1 MIAPP
6 VPDLIHEL
14 ITRPIPKQLWHYTSY
29 KGFQGIVE
37 SKAIF
42 ASDLRYLN
50 DSQEFV
56 HAKELAVQLAEEAAN
71 VLDGERAHETI
82 KNAVKTAFDSGLL
95 QEDHLQIMVASFSA
109 SPDQLSQWRGYSG
122 GSSGVSIS
130 FDCTALRPPQEAMTS
145 LVFAP
150 CVYKDTDKRALLKQ
164 VLAHVLSVVHQWAV
178 EVAAALQDNPKLLST
193 VTTPMKPSPPHV
205 VYPDLPTMISRIEA
219 AVKKANYDLLRICP
233 LLKHESFSEEC
244 EWRIA
249 LPISVEKHLPI
260 ERRFRATHNTIIP
273 YLSLA
278 LCDSGDALPINAITL
293 GPGSHQKAIEATS
306 AFLRANHLSVIP
318 KRSDVPY
325 RAT

>member
-14 ITRPIPKQLWHYTSY
+14 VTRPIPKQLWHYTSY
-29 KGFQGIVE
+29 EGFQGIVE

-56 HAKELAVQLAEEAAN
+56 HAKELALQLAEEAAN
-71 VLDGERAHETI
+71 VPGAEHVQETF
-82 KNAVKTAFDSGLL
+82 KNAVKMALESGLL
-95 QEDHLQIMVASFSA
+95 REDQLQIMVASFSA

-130 FDCTALRPPQEAMTS
+130 FDCTALRPPQEALTS

-150 CVYKDTDKRALLKQ
+150 CVYKDADKRALLKQ
-164 VLAHVLSVVHQWAV
+164 ALGHVLGVVNQWAV
-178 EVAAALQDNPKLLST
+178 EVAAALQHNPKLLST
-193 VTTPMKPSPPHV
+193 VTTTIKPSPPHV
-205 VYPDLPTMISRIEA
+205 VYPDPPAMIARITA
-219 AVKKANYDLLRICP
+219 AVKKTNYDLLRICP

-260 ERRFRATHNTIIP
+260 
-273 YLSLA
+273 
-278 LCDSGDALPINAITL
+278 
-293 GPGSHQKAIEATS
+293 
-306 AFLRANHLSVIP
+306 
-318 KRSDVPY
+318 
-325 RAT
+325 